1 LSQANILILRKI
13 IYNNKIYYKIT
24 GRKINIQFLT
34 RRSVKVLFYHNL
46 LKEGRSIIINH
57 LVMLK
62 KREDKIIINKHN
74 YMMNKL
80 KVILIRIT
88 ITQLYGYN
96 RKE

>member
-1 LSQANILILRKI
+1 
-13 IYNNKIYYKIT
+13 
-24 GRKINIQFLT
+24 
-34 RRSVKVLFYHNL
+34 
-46 LKEGRSIIINH
+46 
-57 LVMLK
+57 MLK